1 MYTVFVHVWYS
12 LFYHEKQFCRQNG
25 RGICTWYIPGVLS
38 ENLTGI
44 SKEEIFI
51 CDFEAKFEFFFSL
64 WNIICI
70 VLFLN
75 ILVLLIRMKYT
86 LCLYVAESNKMRWFE
101 SGYQLLYDRY
111 LLHMISTHF
120 IIVSTLIWNMVC
132 MHHPTHHCINMTNLA
147 TSVVYCCCCFSAC
160 STKEKEHWL
169 VWNLGNV
176 SDWGNMSTS
185 RLLFQWANTMKIK
198 LNVLV

>member
-1 MYTVFVHVWYS
+1 MWNKNIGLNKIIFSGRIVEWSSEWLLFNAKWVSSQLYHGEDKLHFNKMMMSTFV
-12 LFYHEKQFCRQNG
+12 L
-25 RGICTWYIPGVLS
+25 
-38 ENLTGI
+38 
-44 SKEEIFI
+44 
-51 CDFEAKFEFFFSL
+51 
-64 WNIICI
+64 
-70 VLFLN
+70 
-75 ILVLLIRMKYT
+75 
-86 LCLYVAESNKMRWFE
+86 KMRWFE